1 MRYMLDTNTIIYAKN
16 NRPEQVLD
24 YLQKHRPEDL
34 CISAVTLAE
43 LEYGVCNSSNPA
55 QNKLALLLFLSGI
68 EVLAFD
74 SAAASEYGQIR
85 YQLKKS
91 GTPIGANDML
101 IAAHAKSI
109 DAVLVTNNL
118 KEFGRIPGLKT
129 ENWA

>member
-1 MRYMLDTNTIIYAKN
+1 MRYMLDTNTIMYAKN

-24 YLQKHRPEDL
+24 HLQKHRPEDL

-91 GTPIGANDML
+91 GTPVGANDML

-118 KEFGRIPGLKT
+118 KEFDRIPGLRT